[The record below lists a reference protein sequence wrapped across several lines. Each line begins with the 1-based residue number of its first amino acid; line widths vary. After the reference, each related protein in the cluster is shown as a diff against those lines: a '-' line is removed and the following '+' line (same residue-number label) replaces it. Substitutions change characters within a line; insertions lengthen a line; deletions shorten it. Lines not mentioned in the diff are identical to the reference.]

1 VNGYLLDTNILSELR
16 KGPSADAG
24 VRGWAR
30 AHARERHFISV
41 LSLGEIRKG
50 IEILRRR
57 SPGQCEA
64 FESWLEG
71 IRTTFSE
78 TVLELD
84 AGILDEWG
92 CLMAT
97 RTFPAMDGLIA
108 ATARYHGLTIATRN
122 TADFR
127 EARVAVVN
135 PFAFP
140 FK

>member
-30 AHARERHFISV
+30 EHERERHFISV

-57 SPGQCEA
+57 SPDQCGA
-64 FESWLEG
+64 LESWLEG

-92 CLMAT
+92 RLMAT
-97 RTFPAMDGLIA
+97 RTFPAVDGLIA

-135 PFAFP
+135 PFAYS